1 MKNAIKLAPSD
12 LTFLF
17 NDCKRCFYL
26 KVMKNIRRPSTPMAA
41 IFGAIDRAMTGHYH
55 GLPSSEISRDLPAG
69 TIDTVSITV
78 KSCEWILEG
87 HRRPFFITGRT
98 DALIAFDEGG
108 FCVPDFKTSVPKQSN
123 VEFYARQLRAYAFAL
138 ENPAPG
144 AHFLSPIE
152 RLGLVCFEPSFY
164 GPVNND
170 GDGPVNNDGAEGEYS
185 LLGKTTW
192 MEIPRD
198 RDGFMDFMGRVM
210 TILEAEEMPAAD
222 SKCEYCRLREAAKEK
237 EAA

>member
-1 MKNAIKLAPSD
+1 MKENKTGGAIKLAPSD

-55 GLPSSEISRDLPAG
+55 GLPSSVISPDLPAG

-78 KSCEWILEG
+78 KSCEWIVAG

-98 DALIAFDEGG
+98 DALVVFDDGG
-108 FCVPDFKTSVPKQSN
+108 YCVPDFKTSVPKQSN
-123 VEFYARQLRAYAFAL
+123 VEFYARQLRAYACAL

-144 AHFLSPIE
+144 APLLSPIE
-152 RLGLVCFEPSFY
+152 RLGLVCFEPSSY
-164 GPVNND
+164 CPVNND
-170 GDGPVNNDGAEGEYS
+170 GEEGEYS

-198 RDGFMDFMGRVM
+198 REGFIDFMERVM

-222 SKCEYCRLREAAKEK
+222 AKCEYCKMREAAKE
-237 EAA
+237 AA